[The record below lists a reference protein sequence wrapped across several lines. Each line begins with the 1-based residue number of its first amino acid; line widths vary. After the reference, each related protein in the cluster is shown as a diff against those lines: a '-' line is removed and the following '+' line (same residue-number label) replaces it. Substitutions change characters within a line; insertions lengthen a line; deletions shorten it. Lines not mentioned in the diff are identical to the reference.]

1 MKIMKLN
8 LRTATVLLAAI
19 VTVAFSS
26 CNQPQNKQ
34 ADKPASTGNV
44 QEQMLH
50 SRAVEAVIWGMPA
63 VNYDRMYQAFL
74 QNGGK
79 ENQFAYWSRPSDW
92 KNQLLTPNTDALYFI
107 PFYDTKNG
115 PVVLEVPPAVGGNIV
130 GTIVDCW
137 QKALE
142 DVGPAGVDAG
152 KGGKYLLL
160 PPGYKGKI
168 PAGYIVLPSD
178 NYTGFALLRSLPETN
193 SEADVAKA
201 VEYARQIKLYP
212 LSESAKQ
219 TVFVDV
225 IDKMF
230 DATIPYDMEFFR
242 SLDRV
247 VQSEPWLERDRG
259 MIDILKTIGIEKG
272 KSFAANAQKEKFLLA
287 GISDAHQWISERYD
301 ALPPYYP
308 DAHWFSAVTPEF
320 VQSLMNG
327 FTTVNSYPVDD
338 RGVTFHWGFSSV
350 KRLGANRNQLYVFS
364 TSDKNGNPLDG
375 SKTYKLTVPAN
386 VPVSQYWS
394 VTAYNRNTHAL
405 IRDVPTS
412 NRSSLL
418 TDLAKNADGSV
429 DLFLAPKAPAGK
441 ESNWIPTKAG
451 INIELILRFYG
462 VEKPIV
468 DKTWKIGDFEEVK

>member
-1 MKIMKLN
+1 MKTINSSIRDL
-8 LRTATVLLAAI
+8 AILLAA
-19 VTVAFSS
+19 VATVAFTS
-26 CNQPQNKQ
+26 CDQPQTKQ
-34 ADKPASTGNV
+34 AAPPSV

-50 SRAVEAVIWGMPA
+50 ARAMEAVVWGMPA

-74 QNGGK
+74 QNGGA

-107 PFYDTKNG
+107 PFYNTKNG
-115 PVVLEVPPAVGGNIV
+115 PVVLEIPPAVGGNIV

-142 DVGPAGVDAG
+142 DVGPAGIDAG

-160 PPGYKGKI
+160 PPGYKEKI
-168 PAGYIVLPSD
+168 PAGYIAMPSD
-178 NYTGFALLRSLPETN
+178 NYTGFALLRSLPATN
-193 SEADVAKA
+193 GEADVAKA
-201 VEYARQIKLYP
+201 VEYAKQIKLYP
-212 LSESAKQ
+212 LSEPNKP
-219 TVFVDV
+219 TVFIDV
-225 IDKMF
+225 VDKMF
-230 DATIPYDMEFFR
+230 DANIPYDMEFFR

-272 KSFAANAQKEKFLLA
+272 KPFAADEQKEKILLA
-287 GISDAHQWISERYD
+287 GISDAHQWIGKRYD
-301 ALPPYYP
+301 ALPPFYP

-327 FTTVNSYPVDD
+327 FTTENSYPVDD

-364 TSDKNGNPLDG
+364 TSDKNGNSLDG

-394 VTAYNRNTHAL
+394 VTAYDRSTHAL
-405 IRDVPTS
+405 LRDVPVS
-412 NRSSLL
+412 NRSSLMP
-418 TDLAKNADGSV
+418 DLAKNANGSI
-429 DLFLAPKAPAGK
+429 DLYLAPQAPAGK
-441 ESNWIPTKAG
+441 ESNWIPTKEG
-451 INIELILRFYG
+451 VNTEIILRFYG
-462 VEKPIV
+462 VEQPIV
-468 DKTWKIGDFEEVK
+468 DKTWKIGDFEEIK